1 MTMSHPGA
9 ISCRCNL
16 IISRRRRRIRLRRT
30 ALPSAF
36 FMLQPKRLLSRPL
49 GRRNSVNS
57 RLLRRRPSRYTAS
70 YSTRRSRRKTRGKS
84 RRVAPSDAREAVAP
98 FFAASCKNFP
108 STLRFHALA
117 KPVLLMAAPH
127 MRLKS
132 AFRQRSSP
140 SQFIATRALRRIA
153 GPVETSSLDDLRA
166 TVKEPRRVR
175 IPPARVARRSI
186 DCVGVIRRVA
196 FVNQLLNRDGI
207 QLRTVLLRKG
217 EHLSHRFALLAIR
230 PGGAQRLLLCSQS
243 SQRFGDYFLDVAEMP
258 GFQFVLDDFFLLGIK
273 FDIHRPI
280 PAASNDP

>member
-1 MTMSHPGA
+1 
-9 ISCRCNL
+9 
-16 IISRRRRRIRLRRT
+16 
-30 ALPSAF
+30 
-36 FMLQPKRLLSRPL
+36 MLQPKRLLSRPL

-140 SQFIATRALRRIA
+140 SQFIAARALLRIA
-153 GPVETSSLDDLRA
+153 GPVETSSLDDLHA
-166 TVKEPRRVR
+166 TVKEARWHRHSRRSNGSC
-175 IPPARVARRSI
+175 AAAWVARYKSAKNSTRALCVFCRLERSA
-186 DCVGVIRRVA
+186 G
-196 FVNQLLNRDGI
+196 
-207 QLRTVLLRKG
+207 
-217 EHLSHRFALLAIR
+217 
-230 PGGAQRLLLCSQS
+230 
-243 SQRFGDYFLDVAEMP
+243 
-258 GFQFVLDDFFLLGIK
+258 
-273 FDIHRPI
+273 
-280 PAASNDP
+280 

>member
-1 MTMSHPGA
+1 MSHPGA

-16 IISRRRRRIRLRRT
+16 IISRRRRRVRLRRT

-36 FMLQPKRLLSRPL
+36 LMLQPNRLLSRPL

-70 YSTRRSRRKTRGKS
+70 YSARRIKRKARGKS
-84 RRVAPSDAREAVAP
+84 GRGASDAREAVAP

-117 KPVLLMAAPH
+117 KPVLFMAAPH

-140 SQFIATRALRRIA
+140 SQFIAARALLRIA

-166 TVKEPRRVR
+166 TVKE
-175 IPPARVARRSI
+175 ARRAAI
-186 DCVGVIRRVA
+186 PA
-196 FVNQLLNRDGI
+196 
-207 QLRTVLLRKG
+207 
-217 EHLSHRFALLAIR
+217 LSVCAA
-230 PGGAQRLLLCSQS
+230 PMVGAQR
-243 SQRFGDYFLDVAEMP
+243 VA
-258 GFQFVLDDFFLLGIK
+258 
-273 FDIHRPI
+273 
-280 PAASNDP
+280 DPR